1 MIYRYEERNMVQFL
15 NGTRASYSKK
25 RYGPLLEKITLL
37 SEQLNQKVWNYFEED
52 ENNVYIFYWL
62 QKNQSIE
69 KAIICK
75 EDKSLVFTNY
85 WQVNH
90 SGYFYS
96 HTNNEKIYLHQ
107 RVLNYYSR
115 EKVIDHIDRNPKNN
129 RRDNLRIVSASQNNL
144 NTGAKNTYFDKKTR
158 KWRGRVVFEGK
169 EYTEYFPT
177 EEEAKQFTIK
187 LKQIFLNQ

>member
-1 MIYRYEERNMVQFL
+1 MVQFL

-25 RYGPLLEKITLL
+25 RYGPMLEKITLL
-37 SEQLNQKVWNYFEED
+37 SEQLDRKVWNYFEED

-75 EDKSLVFTNY
+75 EDKNLIFTNY

-90 SGYFYS
+90 NGYFYS
-96 HTNNEKIYLHQ
+96 RTNNEKVYLHQ

-129 RRDNLRIVSASQNNL
+129 RRDNLRIVSASQNGL
-144 NTGAKNTYFDKKTR
+144 NTRAKNTYFDKKTE

-169 EYTEYFPT
+169 EYTEYFLT

-187 LKQIFLNQ
+187 LKRNFLNQ